1 MKKHGSKKK
10 FLRVLCTVL
19 ALCTAFSFSACDML
33 AGVLNSGD
41 SSSSRP
47 STDEDTNISDKHSD
61 KKDEDASNSEEDTVD
76 TNSDMNSDEDSGD
89 TGSDGVGDIQD
100 GAVGGDEEN
109 PIEPDYTPQAVEEKY
124 GYQYL
129 SIYEDGEGL
138 CGFYAD
144 LYETAKD
151 FAASSETVESEK
163 LAGLKDPYSLIGT
176 MDYGKHGLSYA
187 QASAVW
193 RTVRAEY
200 PEFYFLSNSLPYDTD
215 EEVLYFAINE
225 EYASHSARAG
235 IDLALELLVEKC
247 ASYINAEATEAEKL
261 VSIHDFLTAELTYS
275 FQSDNVTPSDEVW
288 AHNLVGA
295 AIHKEGVCETYA
307 ETFDYLCGVFGI
319 ECLTVVGDAGTEDS
333 GYGPHAWN
341 IVRVGEDETAQW
353 YSVDVTW
360 DDGYGN
366 GWVGREWFGK
376 VGTEYE
382 NTHIADKPVEE
393 WGVKKWQFA
402 IPTLAESSLSPVLL
416 RENDNEAEWCLSVDE
431 AFAKMTNGDSRY
443 EITLYPETQVL
454 TNNGLKV
461 NSVGAKFVTTELPE
475 AVSITIKGK
484 TIFTDATEEYVY
496 PCELTAVNALTLTC
510 ETVLADCVL
519 WAEMSI
525 VNADRYFVYEEYG
538 DWEPL

>member
-10 FLRVLCTVL
+10 VLRVLCTVL

-61 KKDEDASNSEEDTVD
+61 KKDEDDSNSEEDTVD

-100 GAVGGDEEN
+100 GAVGGNEEN

-129 SIYEDGEGL
+129 SSYEDDGVGL

-144 LYETAKD
+144 LYETAKA

-163 LAGLKDPYSLIGT
+163 LAGLKDPYYLIGT
-176 MDYGKHGLSYA
+176 LNYGEYGLSYE

-225 EYASHSARAG
+225 EYASHSVRVG
-235 IDLALELLVEKC
+235 INLALELLVEKC
-247 ASYINAEATEAEKL
+247 ASYINAEATEEEKL
-261 VSIHDFLTAELTYS
+261 ISIHDFLTAELTYS

-288 AHNLVGA
+288 AHNIVGA
-295 AIHKEGVCETYA
+295 AIQKEGVCETYA

-319 ECLTVVGDAGTEDS
+319 ECLTVVGAAGMD
-333 GYGPHAWN
+333 GNYGPHAWN

-360 DDGYGN
+360 DDGYGD

-382 NTHIADKPVEE
+382 NTHIADEPVEE
-393 WGVKKWQFA
+393 WKLEWQFA

-443 EITLYPETQVL
+443 EITLASESQVL
-454 TNNGLKV
+454 KNNDLAV
-461 NSVGAKFVTTELPE
+461 YLADAEFITAQLPTVE
-475 AVSITIKGK
+475 SITIKGK
-484 TIFTDATEEYVY
+484 TIFTDETHVY

-519 WAEMSI
+519 LAEMSI
-525 VNADRYFVYEEYG
+525 VNANRYFVYEEYG